1 MLWFTSYW
9 ANQQQSLSVWVNN
22 AYGFVASFN
31 QLDSTHSIFMN
42 KIIHQMFHISFHQSL
57 NVLTYSYDWIGY
69 YWHRAKREPNVCVS
83 YWQSEM
89 CSGCQRLSS
98 GSDWKEQSI
107 FLWFEIFLFSFPFQD
122 DERWMVSWIRDW
134 LVCMLAYWLQFV
146 ECHHYCGMIAQCA
159 RTLHDAFQCSVI
171 FVCVFFS
178 VQLKEEEKR

>member
-9 ANQQQSLSVWVNN
+9 ANQHQSLSVWVNN

-57 NVLTYSYDWIGY
+57 NVLTCSYDWIGY

-107 FLWFEIFLFSFPFQD
+107 FLWFEHFLFSFPFQD
-122 DERWMVSWIRDW
+122 DERWMVSWIRVAIDSCACWHIDCNLLNATTTAEW
-134 LVCMLAYWLQFV
+134 LRSA
-146 ECHHYCGMIAQCA
+146 HAHYTM
-159 RTLHDAFQCSVI
+159 HSNV
-171 FVCVFFS
+171 V
-178 VQLKEEEKR
+178 